1 MLKLS
6 FSNTRGE
13 INYSVIMQFWFF
25 WIYFWLASSE
35 ERPKSLVSLFC
46 EKYIHSMLKM
56 SFSDTRGEINYSVII
71 QLWCFWIFWLIS
83 SEERPKSLV
92 SLFCEKYIHSML
104 KVSFSDLA
112 EKLIIQLLCSFGAF
126 EFFWLIISEERPKS
140 LVSLFKEN
148 NIQKN

>member
-1 MLKLS
+1 
-6 FSNTRGE
+6 
-13 INYSVIMQFWFF
+13 MQIWCF
-25 WIYFWLASSE
+25 WINFWLPSSE
-35 ERPKSLVSLFC
+35 ERL
-46 EKYIHSMLKM
+46 
-56 SFSDTRGEINYSVII
+56 
-71 QLWCFWIFWLIS
+71 
-83 SEERPKSLV
+83 KSLV

-148 NIQKN
+148 NIQKNLTFSEIKIKSCFKCFYWKHVYRLFGHVFLSCYQKLAQVTCTPLLNIA